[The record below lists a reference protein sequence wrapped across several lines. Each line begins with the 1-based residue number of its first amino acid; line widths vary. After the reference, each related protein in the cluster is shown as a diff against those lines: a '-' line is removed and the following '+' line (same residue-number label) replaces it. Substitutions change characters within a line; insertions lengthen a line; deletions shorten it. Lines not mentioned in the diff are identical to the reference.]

1 VPEPVARVRPRERA
15 EVEGVLLSVTSRPS
29 GGPPGVV
36 ARLSDGTGELDLVW
50 LGRRHIPGIDPGR
63 RLVAE
68 GMVYSGRQRPT
79 IFNPAYRLLRE
90 DTP

>member
-1 VPEPVARVRPRERA
+1 MTRTLAETRPRERT
-15 EVEGVLLSVTSRPS
+15 EVGGVVVAVTYR
-29 GGPPGVV
+29 PPGAPPGLV
-36 ARLSDGTGELDLVW
+36 ARLHDGTGELDLVW
-50 LGRRHIPGIDPGR
+50 LGRRRIPGITPGR

-68 GMVYSGRQRPT
+68 GMVSAGAHRPT

>member
-1 VPEPVARVRPRERA
+1 VAEPVAQVRARRRS
-15 EVEGVLLSVTSRPS
+15 EVEGVLVAVTYRPS
-29 GGPPGVV
+29 GGPTGVV
-36 ARLSDGTGELDLVW
+36 ARLHDGTAELDLVW
-50 LGRRHIPGIDPGR
+50 LGRRHIPGITPGR

-68 GMVYSGRQRPT
+68 GMVYSGEQRAT